1 MNKRKFSYIF
11 IISVVLLSVFLFG
24 CSGDKI
30 QFNRESS
37 AQNLINKMKKQ
48 NINTQNSSGVLILK
62 DESNQNS
69 NIHFGPGDLNFD
81 LGVKF

>member
-11 IISVVLLSVFLFG
+11 IVSIVLLSVFLFG

-37 AQNLINKMKKQ
+37 AQNLINKFQKQ
-48 NINTQNSSGVLILK
+48 KMNAQKSSGVLILK
-62 DESNQNS
+62 DESYKNS
-69 NIHFGPGDLNFD
+69 NINFGPQDINFD

>member
-1 MNKRKFSYIF
+1 MKKNKLSLILLV
-11 IISVVLLSVFLFG
+11 SVILLSMLLLG

-62 DESNQNS
+62 DENNQNS